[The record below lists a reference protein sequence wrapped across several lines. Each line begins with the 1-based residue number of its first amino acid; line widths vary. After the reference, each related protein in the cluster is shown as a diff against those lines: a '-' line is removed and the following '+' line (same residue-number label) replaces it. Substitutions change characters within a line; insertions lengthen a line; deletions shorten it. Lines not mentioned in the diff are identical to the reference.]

1 MNYMGADLEFDC
13 SARSNTVDE
22 NQEVM
27 KEELDGALEET
38 PESSRS

>member
-22 NQEVM
+22 NQEQEVL
-27 KEELDGALEET
+27 KEELEET